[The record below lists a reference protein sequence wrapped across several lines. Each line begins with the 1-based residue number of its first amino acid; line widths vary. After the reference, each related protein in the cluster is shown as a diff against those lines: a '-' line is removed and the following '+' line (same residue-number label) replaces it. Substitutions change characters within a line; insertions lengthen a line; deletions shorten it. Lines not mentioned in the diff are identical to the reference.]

1 LKTWPKVSSL
11 NWPNDDR
18 INKLSTEKDTT
29 KKRVWDHKSV
39 EWNNRG
45 HVRNIEKDHDMML
58 VKFRVLYRPLLF
70 GLSFDFGCPFFPFSY
85 SLISF
90 FYHLVE
96 LLELLIIS
104 FSMRRESFRLFFLC
118 CFLHDVHHVQI
129 NSISILAI
137 SDSNKNVKMCKDVER
152 RRRNQ
157 KMNLRRMKK
166 MKWWNFLLLKSWR
179 IEMMMMKKKGW
190 KRWKCKQK
198 ERKKRIISFPY
209 LLQFLS

>member
-1 LKTWPKVSSL
+1 MKTWPKVSSL

-70 GLSFDFGCPFFPFSY
+70 GLSFDFGCPFF
-85 SLISF
+85 SF
-90 FYHLVE
+90 FLFSHLFF
-96 LLELLIIS
+96 LS
-104 FSMRRESFRLFFLC
+104 FSWIVGIVDNIIFYEKRIFSPFFLC